1 MCICPSRF
9 CTHARIEG
17 PGVVMCSLSR
27 ARGYTR
33 LEGGGHDDHPPCRGS
48 QNNSD
53 KQGEGG
59 EAETSC
65 AGLHARP
72 KDWAFQ
78 NQCDHLDSMLFSA
91 RGISAHFAYTSS
103 IFTL

>member
-1 MCICPSRF
+1 MLAEPRL
-9 CTHARIEG
+9 
-17 PGVVMCSLSR
+17 LSR
-27 ARGYTR
+27 VRGYVYTR
-33 LEGGGHDDHPPCRGS
+33 LEGGGHDDQPACRGS

-53 KQGEGG
+53 KQREGG

-78 NQCDHLDSMLFSA
+78 NQCAHLDSMLFIA
-91 RGISAHFAYTSS
+91 RGISAHFAYTSIYIS
-103 IFTL
+103 II